1 MTNWHWQKRWSWGD
15 WNFMLTYGQGFGI
28 GLLFFGRWNG
38 PCFHLGP
45 LIFDVQPPLP
55 KSWRE
60 AIDKDHPL

>member
-1 MTNWHWQKRWSWGD
+1 
-15 WNFMLTYGQGFGI
+15 MLTYGQGFGI